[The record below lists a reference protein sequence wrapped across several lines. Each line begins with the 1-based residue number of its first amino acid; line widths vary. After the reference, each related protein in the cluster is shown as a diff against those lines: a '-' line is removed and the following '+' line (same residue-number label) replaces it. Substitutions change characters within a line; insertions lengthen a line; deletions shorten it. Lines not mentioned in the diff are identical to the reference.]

1 MTITYT
7 SDIANGG
14 KFVCFWRVL
23 SRWHGSLY
31 KLIWQDVLCYLV
43 LYVAINYVNANYL
56 SAPMQLVVHK
66 FRAYVSGNISMFPV
80 PFVLSFFVDQ
90 VATKWWHQYR
100 MIPSPDTLAIYT
112 NATIPG
118 KDEKSRM
125 LRRTIVRY
133 AILSLVLTLRDVSTR
148 VKKRFPTLKQV
159 EEVGLILEEEMV
171 NYDKL
176 EPQVTANNWM
186 PLVWAVNVATTAR
199 NLKKTSSDQCLR
211 LLISE
216 LTAHRDRLG
225 VLVGYDLVNIPL
237 VYTQTVVVVVSSFV
251 FLSLFNQQTME
262 EGSTDSVTS
271 FTMSSITNF
280 IIYVGLMKVATVM
293 LNPFGEDDDDFELN
307 ATIDRHIKA
316 AYMIVDEM
324 HEEEPDIVKD
334 AYWDEIVP
342 KELLYTV
349 GSVGDRK
356 LEPNCYEGDG
366 ATEKLNSRRKSTLKV
381 YNKNHKDTS
390 EKTGQRSLKTS
401 SRCNRKTF
409 NRTINEGIRNK
420 GFGKSGEDIE
430 EEIEV
435 YDIPQVE
442 RNPVAS
448 TSREIYS
455 QRRTLV

>member
-1 MTITYT
+1 MTVTYT
-7 SDIANGG
+7 GDIANGG

-23 SRWHGSLY
+23 SRWKGSLY
-31 KLIWQDVLCYLV
+31 KLIWQDVLCYCCLFV
-43 LYVAINYVNANYL
+43 GINYVHANYL
-56 SAPMQLVVHK
+56 STPMQLVVHK
-66 FRAYVSGNISMFPV
+66 FKAYVSANVSMFPV

-90 VATKWWHQYR
+90 VATKWWHQYQ
-100 MIPSPDTLAIYT
+100 MVPSPDTLAIYT

-125 LRRTIVRY
+125 IRRSIVRY
-133 AILSLVLTLRDVSTR
+133 AILSLVLTLRDISTR
-148 VKKRFPTLKQV
+148 VRKRFPTLKHV
-159 EEVGLILEEEMV
+159 EEVGLILEEEMIH
-171 NYDKL
+171 YDKL
-176 EPQVTANNWM
+176 ECQVTANNWM
-186 PLVWAVNVATTAR
+186 PLVWAANLATTAR

-216 LTAHRDRLG
+216 LTAHRNKLG
-225 VLVGYDLVNIPL
+225 ILVGYDLVNIPL
-237 VYTQTVVVVVSSFV
+237 VYTQTMVVVVVSYV
-251 FLSLFNQQTME
+251 FLSLFSQQPME
-262 EGSTDSVTS
+262 EGSAYIVTG
-271 FTMSSITNF
+271 FTISSLTNF

-349 GSVGDRK
+349 GSVEDRK
-356 LEPNCYEGDG
+356 LEPNCFEGE
-366 ATEKLNSRRKSTLKV
+366 AAPEKSNRRRKSTLKE
-381 YNKNHKDTS
+381 YSKKHKETS
-390 EKTGQRSLKTS
+390 EITGQSSFKANSRS
-401 SRCNRKTF
+401 NRKTF
-409 NRTINEGIRNK
+409 NQTINEGFLNK
-420 GFGKSGEDIE
+420 GFSRYG

-442 RNPVAS
+442 PNPVAS
-448 TSREIYS
+448 TSKQFYS